1 MAEWFSGF
9 EFNAS
14 YLFLLNI
21 FIFIGFALF
30 ALRLMAKYRLL
41 KEQLVQLQ
49 NEVRA
54 INSGNLVMGRKISQ
68 FAEEIAN
75 VDLEPANSEIDV
87 SEKTYKQAG
96 LLLERGATIE
106 EVVETCEIAPAEAEL
121 LAVMRHS
128 KPSKAADR

>member
-1 MAEWFSGF
+1 MAQWFSGF
-9 EFNAS
+9 EINAS
-14 YLFLLNI
+14 YLILINIILL
-21 FIFIGFALF
+21 IGFALF
-30 ALRLMAKYRLL
+30 AARLL
-41 KEQLVQLQ
+41 GKCRKLNAQLVQLQ

-68 FAEEIAN
+68 FAEEIASGE
-75 VDLEPANSEIDV
+75 LEPANTPSDA

-128 KPSKAADR
+128 KPS

>member
-1 MAEWFSGF
+1 MAQWFSGF
-9 EFNAS
+9 EINAS
-14 YLFLLNI
+14 YLILINIILL
-21 FIFIGFALF
+21 IGFALF
-30 ALRLMAKYRLL
+30 AARLL
-41 KEQLVQLQ
+41 GKCRKLNAQLVQLQ

-68 FAEEIAN
+68 FAEEIASGE
-75 VDLEPANSEIDV
+75 LEPANTSSDA

-128 KPSKAADR
+128 KPS

>member
-1 MAEWFSGF
+1 MAQWFSGF
-9 EFNAS
+9 EINAS
-14 YLFLLNI
+14 YLILLNI
-21 FIFIGFALF
+21 VIFVGFMLVSAKL
-30 ALRLMAKYRLL
+30 LAKYRKLN
-41 KEQLVQLQ
+41 EQLVQLQ

-68 FAEEIAN
+68 FAEEISN
-75 VDLEPANSEIDV
+75 GELEPANTSSES

-128 KPSKAADR
+128 KPSKTADL